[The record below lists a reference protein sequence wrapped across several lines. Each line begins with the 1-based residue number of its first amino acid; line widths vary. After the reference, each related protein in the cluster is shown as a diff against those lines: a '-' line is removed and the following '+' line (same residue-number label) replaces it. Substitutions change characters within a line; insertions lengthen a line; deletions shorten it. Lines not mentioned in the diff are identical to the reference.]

1 MSLSYTL
8 DNSRREYWI
17 EQINSIRTQ
26 ILRFSLDR
34 IVELNFCNIKKEE
47 FTPVHIVLLA
57 CLCEHLYRLK
67 FNIRVNAS
75 AEIVDFLKEE
85 LKFHLYFDNS
95 SNEHIESENS
105 SILNLWKVVKNRA
118 QGYSISVTTFFRRTC
133 FDGYD
138 LTGLQTSLD
147 EIYNNIADHS
157 ESNGNA
163 FSYISYEEEKHMIH
177 VAACDFGVGI
187 PFTLKRAG
195 YNYENGAEAIR
206 QSLEVG
212 VSAKSQTH
220 NKGFGLDNVTSN
232 LSEGGMLRMVSNSG
246 VVFCTNAKNNVKQY
260 LIDYN
265 FQGTL
270 VFFDICIDT
279 FEEMLDDIMI

>member
-163 FSYISYEEEKHMIH
+163 
-177 VAACDFGVGI
+177 
-187 PFTLKRAG
+187 
-195 YNYENGAEAIR
+195 
-206 QSLEVG
+206 SLILVMRR
-212 VSAKSQTH
+212 KST
-220 NKGFGLDNVTSN
+220 
-232 LSEGGMLRMVSNSG
+232 
-246 VVFCTNAKNNVKQY
+246 
-260 LIDYN
+260 
-265 FQGTL
+265 
-270 VFFDICIDT
+270 
-279 FEEMLDDIMI
+279 

>member
-1 MSLSYTL
+1 M
-8 DNSRREYWI
+8 
-17 EQINSIRTQ
+17 
-26 ILRFSLDR
+26 
-34 IVELNFCNIKKEE
+34 
-47 FTPVHIVLLA
+47 
-57 CLCEHLYRLK
+57 
-67 FNIRVNAS
+67 
-75 AEIVDFLKEE
+75 
-85 LKFHLYFDNS
+85 
-95 SNEHIESENS
+95 
-105 SILNLWKVVKNRA
+105 WKVVKNRA

-195 YNYENGAEAIR
+195 YNYENDAEAIR

>member
-1 MSLSYTL
+1 M
-8 DNSRREYWI
+8 
-17 EQINSIRTQ
+17 
-26 ILRFSLDR
+26 
-34 IVELNFCNIKKEE
+34 
-47 FTPVHIVLLA
+47 
-57 CLCEHLYRLK
+57 
-67 FNIRVNAS
+67 
-75 AEIVDFLKEE
+75 
-85 LKFHLYFDNS
+85 YFDNS

-195 YNYENGAEAIR
+195 YNYENDAEAIR

-232 LSEGGMLRMVSNSG
+232 LSEGIRGILRPG
-246 VVFCTNAKNNVKQY
+246 GQRKRK
-260 LIDYN
+260 
-265 FQGTL
+265 
-270 VFFDICIDT
+270 
-279 FEEMLDDIMI
+279 

>member
-85 LKFHLYFDNS
+85 RKFHVYFDNS

-133 FDGYD
+133 FDG
-138 LTGLQTSLD
+138 
-147 EIYNNIADHS
+147 
-157 ESNGNA
+157 
-163 FSYISYEEEKHMIH
+163 
-177 VAACDFGVGI
+177 
-187 PFTLKRAG
+187 
-195 YNYENGAEAIR
+195 
-206 QSLEVG
+206 
-212 VSAKSQTH
+212 
-220 NKGFGLDNVTSN
+220 
-232 LSEGGMLRMVSNSG
+232 
-246 VVFCTNAKNNVKQY
+246 
-260 LIDYN
+260 
-265 FQGTL
+265 
-270 VFFDICIDT
+270 
-279 FEEMLDDIMI
+279 

>member
-95 SNEHIESENS
+95 SN
-105 SILNLWKVVKNRA
+105 
-118 QGYSISVTTFFRRTC
+118 
-133 FDGYD
+133 
-138 LTGLQTSLD
+138 
-147 EIYNNIADHS
+147 
-157 ESNGNA
+157 
-163 FSYISYEEEKHMIH
+163 
-177 VAACDFGVGI
+177 
-187 PFTLKRAG
+187 
-195 YNYENGAEAIR
+195 
-206 QSLEVG
+206 
-212 VSAKSQTH
+212 
-220 NKGFGLDNVTSN
+220 
-232 LSEGGMLRMVSNSG
+232 
-246 VVFCTNAKNNVKQY
+246 
-260 LIDYN
+260 
-265 FQGTL
+265 
-270 VFFDICIDT
+270 
-279 FEEMLDDIMI
+279 